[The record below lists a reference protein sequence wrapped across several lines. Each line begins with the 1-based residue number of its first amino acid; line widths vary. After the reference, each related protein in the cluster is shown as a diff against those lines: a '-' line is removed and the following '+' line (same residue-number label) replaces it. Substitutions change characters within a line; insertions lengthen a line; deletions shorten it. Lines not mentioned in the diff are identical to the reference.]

1 MKKVF
6 LQFGIALVV
15 MAFALTINSIAFA
28 AVASAANP
36 ADTTGALEEVF
47 KGTGLFDPTSRTHD
61 LSSVEP
67 GADII
72 TSTIFIVID
81 FIKYLVGAIAVL
93 YIIISGIKLITAGK
107 KIDEVSEKEK
117 ETVKFLIYG
126 LILIITADEL
136 VTRVFFGDYGEC
148 LASASNAKDCAKVG
162 GSLIEG
168 IYNLILAVIGAIALF
183 TLVLSAFKIITAY
196 GNEETIATQK
206 KNIAAA
212 IAGILISAVGE
223 FVVKGIIFPE
233 GGAKGIDVAAAQKLV
248 FNFTNFIAAFIGAAA
263 FCMLFYG
270 GIKYVLSFGNE
281 EETGKAKKIIISAA
295 IGVVVAFSA
304 YAVIRTISSIGPSTS
319 INLPTALPGISG
331 GAGTVPK

>member
-1 MKKVF
+1 MKKTL
-6 LQFGIALVV
+6 LQFGIVLAV
-15 MAFALTINSIAFA
+15 MALALTINSAAFA
-28 AVASAANP
+28 AATP
-36 ADTTGALEEVF
+36 AEELERTF
-47 KGTGLFDPTSRTHD
+47 KGTGVFDPTSRTHD
-61 LSSVEP
+61 QASVEP

-81 FIKYLVGAIAVL
+81 FIKYLVGAIAIL
-93 YIIISGIKLITAGK
+93 YIMLSGIKLITAGK

-117 ETVKFLIYG
+117 ETIKLLIYG
-126 LILIITADEL
+126 LVLIITADEL
-136 VTRVFFGDYGEC
+136 VTKVFFGDYGEC
-148 LASASNAKDCAKVG
+148 LASATNAKDCAKVG

-168 IYNLILAVIGAIALF
+168 IYNLILAIIGAIALF
-183 TLVLSAFKIITAY
+183 TLVLSAFRIITAY

-206 KNIAAA
+206 KNITAAVV
-212 IAGILISAVGE
+212 GIMISAVGE

-233 GGAKGIDVAAAQKLV
+233 GGAKGIDVAAAQKMV

-295 IGVVVAFSA
+295 IGVAVAFFA
-304 YAVIRTISSIGPSTS
+304 YAIIRTISSIGPSTS
-319 INLPTALPGISG
+319 INLPGSLPGISG
-331 GAGTVPK
+331 GAETAPK